1 MYEKVN
7 PTKYK
12 NEKMEMFKLQL
23 NHIDNSNAVDM
34 LK

>member
-23 NHIDNSNAVDM
+23 NDIDSSNAVNM